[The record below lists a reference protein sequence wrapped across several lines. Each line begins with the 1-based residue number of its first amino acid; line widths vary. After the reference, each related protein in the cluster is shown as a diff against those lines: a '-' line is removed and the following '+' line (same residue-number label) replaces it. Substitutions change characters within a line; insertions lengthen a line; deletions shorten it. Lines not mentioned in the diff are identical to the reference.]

1 MPTQNIEYEDKCTNI
16 TTTLCTPVIRTLVLP
31 EQDGSGDESEEGS
44 GVVVE
49 GEGSGV
55 DESEI
60 VIEVNTFFLS
70 DLEDQ
75 PQVFEF
81 KGTVK

>member
-16 TTTLCTPVIRTLVLP
+16 TTTLCTPVIRTLVIP
-31 EQDGSGDESEEGS
+31 EQDGSGDESEEDS
-44 GVVVE
+44 GVEVE

-60 VIEVNTFFLS
+60 LIEVKTFLLS
-70 DLEDQ
+70 DFEDQ
-75 PQVFEF
+75 PQVFKF

>member
-1 MPTQNIEYEDKCTNI
+1 MPTQNIEYENKCTNI

-31 EQDGSGDESEEGS
+31 EQDGSGDESEE

-75 PQVFEF
+75 PQVFKF